1 MLCKTGDKIVRWYK
15 GKRPRWVIHTTCGV
29 FLWVSCLSGRWSWIK
44 HISIIFSPPSAF
56 FFSSSCCSSPL
67 DRLDSRE
74 HHFKRG
80 SQWKQEGVCSQELSE
95 MLKLVV
101 YCLIHINRVTLF
113 KAFSFGTSV
122 QNNTLL
128 GKQLIIPHPADF
140 NRVPGKFTAESCLG
154 GVLVLCR
161 FGFVSIFFIHL
172 RECERKISF
181 MSGA

>member
-1 MLCKTGDKIVRWYK
+1 M
-15 GKRPRWVIHTTCGV
+15 
-29 FLWVSCLSGRWSWIK
+29 
-44 HISIIFSPPSAF
+44 
-56 FFSSSCCSSPL
+56 
-67 DRLDSRE
+67 
-74 HHFKRG
+74 
-80 SQWKQEGVCSQELSE
+80 VCSQELSE

-122 QNNTLL
+122 QNKTLL

-161 FGFVSIFFIHL
+161 FGFFSIFFIHL